1 MGRTEIVE
9 VKMPDGTVINA
20 EVVVS
25 DSITDVASGRQFK
38 LDDAK
43 DSIASFVRWVVGT
56 VGIPAE
62 DGAQEPAAEPVS
74 PPGMKLSRM
83 ELEFGLNLTVKT
95 QLALAAPA
103 ETCLRRK
110 NRALPELL
118 ADGLEITAAM
128 RGKRMVLDDR
138 ECRAE
143 REILLWGKVL
153 TLP

>member
-62 DGAQEPAAEPVS
+62 DGAPEPAAEPV
-74 PPGMKLSRM
+74 
-83 ELEFGLNLTVKT
+83 
-95 QLALAAPA
+95 
-103 ETCLRRK
+103 
-110 NRALPELL
+110 
-118 ADGLEITAAM
+118 
-128 RGKRMVLDDR
+128 
-138 ECRAE
+138 
-143 REILLWGKVL
+143 
-153 TLP
+153 

>member
-25 DSITDVASGRQFK
+25 DSIADVAAGRQFK

-62 DGAQEPAAEPVS
+62 DGAPEPAAEPVS

-95 QLALAAPA
+95 GVLASAIAAVGGEA
-103 ETCLRRK
+103 SAVVR
-110 NRALPELL
+110 
-118 ADGLEITAAM
+118 LEW
-128 RGKRMVLDDR
+128 
-138 ECRAE
+138 E
-143 REILLWGKVL
+143 RSPGGRIANGD
-153 TLP
+153 